1 MLYWPLST
9 SDLYNWKTQNAKFSD
24 NPRDLIGLL
33 DTVLFTHLATWD
45 DCQQLLQVL
54 FTTEERGRIQ
64 VEARKSVLGEG
75 RQPTQNPDLINAER
89 LQVYRQTLTAGLKA
103 AACKPTNLAKVYDV
117 RQGKD
122 ESPAAFLERVIEAFR
137 QYTPMNPEARET
149 KAAIIM
155 AFVNQAA
162 PDIKKK
168 LQSVERLGEKSL
180 QDLVIVA
187 ERVYNN
193 RERPEE
199 QQTKL
204 SDRQTQNLAKI
215 LLATTMDDPQE
226 RRHLK
231 KLASGT
237 GKEDGP
243 GPPRERPKLNK
254 NQCAYCKEEGHWV
267 KSCPNKRSK
276 VTQGVAL
283 VLGADWKLDCAYRSQ
298 SSGQVERMNRTLKE
312 TLTKLA
318 LETGG
323 DWVTLLPFALY
334 RVRNSPYKMGL
345 TPYEI
350 MFGLPPP
357 IIPNLKPE
365 VLAEFD
371 DHQLPFSLQML
382 QRTHEKVWP
391 KLRALYETG
400 PPPDPHRYRP
410 GDWVYV

>member
-1 MLYWPLST
+1 MLYWPFST

-33 DTVLFTHLATWD
+33 DTVLFTHQPTWE

-54 FTTEERGRIQ
+54 FATEERERIQ
-64 VEARKSVLGEG
+64 VEARKSVLGED
-75 RQPTQNPDLINAER
+75 RQPTQNPDLRNAAFPLSRPTWDYNSAEGKER
-89 LQVYRQTLTAGLKA
+89 PRVHRQTLMAGLQA
-103 AACKPTNLAKVYDV
+103 AA
-117 RQGKD
+117 QGKD

-137 QYTPMNPEARET
+137 QCTPMNPEALET

-168 LQSVERLGEKSL
+168 LQRVERLGEKSL

-193 RERPEE
+193 RESPEE

-204 SDRQTQNLAKI
+204 SDRQTRNLAKI

-226 RRHLK
+226 RWRHLK

-243 GPPRERPKLNK
+243 GPLWERPKLNK

-267 KSCPNKRSK
+267 
-276 VTQGVAL
+276 TQGVAL
-283 VLGADWKLDCAYRSQ
+283 VLGADWKLHCA
-298 SSGQVERMNRTLKE
+298 
-312 TLTKLA
+312 
-318 LETGG
+318 
-323 DWVTLLPFALY
+323 
-334 RVRNSPYKMGL
+334 
-345 TPYEI
+345 
-350 MFGLPPP
+350 
-357 IIPNLKPE
+357 
-365 VLAEFD
+365 
-371 DHQLPFSLQML
+371 
-382 QRTHEKVWP
+382 
-391 KLRALYETG
+391 
-400 PPPDPHRYRP
+400 
-410 GDWVYV
+410 